1 MQICM
6 ITYERL
12 WETMRKRGI
21 TQYDLY
27 TKYGINR
34 SVLDRLRHNKNIEI
48 FTIDKLCSI
57 LCCEV
62 EDIVK
67 YIPDNE

>member
-1 MQICM
+1 M

-48 FTIDKLCSI
+48 FTID
-57 LCCEV
+57 
-62 EDIVK
+62 
-67 YIPDNE
+67 